1 MNGKSYLNNKNK
13 LGSFKNPQVPFW
25 KTGHI
30 PGQNGGQRKGGLK
43 EPNID
48 LQAVNL
54 TKDDHSFL
62 YLAKD
67 WEWKPKKLTT
77 S

>member
-13 LGSFKNPQVPFW
+13 LGSFKTPGSLC

-30 PGQNGGQRKGGLK
+30 PRRNGEQRQGGLK
-43 EPNID
+43 EPSID

-54 TKDDHSFL
+54 TKDNQSFL
-62 YLAKD
+62 YLSKD
-67 WEWKPKKLTT
+67 WEWKPKMPAA

>member
-1 MNGKSYLNNKNK
+1 MNGKSSINNKNK
-13 LGSFKNPQVPFW
+13 L
-25 KTGHI
+25 
-30 PGQNGGQRKGGLK
+30 
-43 EPNID
+43 D

-54 TKDDHSFL
+54 TKDDHSLL

-67 WEWKPKKLTT
+67 WEWKPKGLTT

>member
-13 LGSFKNPQVPFW
+13 LGSFKTPGFLC

-30 PGQNGGQRKGGLK
+30 PRQIGEQRQDGLK
-43 EPNID
+43 EPSID
-48 LQAVNL
+48 LQTVIL
-54 TKDDHSFL
+54 TKDNHSFL
-62 YLAKD
+62 YLSKD
-67 WEWKPKKLTT
+67 WEWKPKKPTT